1 MKTKRRRS
9 DRAGRAKMRSPERHP
24 ALHRSVRRPFWR
36 AIAAGCS
43 TKKGFEKPGFA
54 FGCPIGEAKV
64 SSMEDLIDVKTAVEG
79 RRTTIAVTEMRC
91 STTGDLLKIDAT
103 LNNDSS
109 KVKRVAYKFR
119 WIDREGMRAY
129 DEEAWKPLL
138 MYENS
143 NQLVTAVAPTNKAVD
158 FKLIL
163 LSQE

>member
-1 MKTKRRRS
+1 
-9 DRAGRAKMRSPERHP
+9 MRSGRFVLIL
-24 ALHRSVRRPFWR
+24 AACVL
-36 AIAAGCS
+36 AAAGCAK
-43 TKKGFEKPGFA
+43 KKGFEKPGFA
-54 FGCPIGEAKV
+54 YGCPLGEAKV
-64 SSMEDLIDVKTAVEG
+64 SSMEQLIGAKTSVEG
-79 RRTTIAVTEMRC
+79 KRTTIAVTEMRC
-91 STTGDLLKIDAT
+91 TTTGDLLKIDAT

-119 WIDREGMRAY
+119 WIDREGMRAA
-129 DEEAWKPLL
+129 DEESWKPLM

>member
-1 MKTKRRRS
+1 
-9 DRAGRAKMRSPERHP
+9 MRSGLFVLIL
-24 ALHRSVRRPFWR
+24 AACVL
-36 AIAAGCS
+36 AAAGCAK
-43 TKKGFEKPGFA
+43 KKGFEKPGFA
-54 FGCPIGEAKV
+54 YGCPLGEAKV
-64 SSMEDLIDVKTAVEG
+64 SSMEQLIGAKTSVEG
-79 RRTTIAVTEMRC
+79 KRTTIAVTEMRC
-91 STTGDLLKIDAT
+91 TTTGDLLKIDAT

-119 WIDREGMRAY
+119 WIDREGMRAA
-129 DEEAWKPLL
+129 EEESWKPLM